1 MGIKGP
7 AHGIS
12 GPIPAEA
19 EVTIDAHETTMEPG
33 NP

>member
-1 MGIKGP
+1 MGSKGP
-7 AHGIS
+7 AHGTS

-19 EVTIDAHETTMEPG
+19 EMTIDAHETTMELG